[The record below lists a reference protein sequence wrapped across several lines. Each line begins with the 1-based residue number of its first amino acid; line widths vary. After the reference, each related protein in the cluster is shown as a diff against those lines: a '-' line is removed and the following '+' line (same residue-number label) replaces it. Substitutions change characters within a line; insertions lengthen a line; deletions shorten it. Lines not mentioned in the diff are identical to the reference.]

1 MSETAPEAAEPK
13 LEAET
18 PIQKK
23 RRYNERINA
32 LAEGARPAEVSE
44 ISARKLFEEWE
55 RVGVTIEKCE
65 QMMRD
70 AIAHRQTCVENII
83 KKLGRTHYRY
93 KGVLYSPSAKTTRDG
108 KVTVFLR
115 ALGKHARD
123 V

>member
-1 MSETAPEAAEPK
+1 
-13 LEAET
+13 
-18 PIQKK
+18 
-23 RRYNERINA
+23 
-32 LAEGARPAEVSE
+32 
-44 ISARKLFEEWE
+44 
-55 RVGVTIEKCE
+55 
-65 QMMRD
+65 MRD

>member
-1 MSETAPEAAEPK
+1 MSETAPEAAEQK

-18 PIQKK
+18 AVQKK

-32 LAEGARPAEVSE
+32 LAADARPAEVSE
-44 ISARKLFEEWE
+44 VGARKLFEEWE
-55 RVGVTIEKCE
+55 RASVTIGKCE
-65 QMMRD
+65 QMMKD
-70 AIAHRQTCVENII
+70 ALAYRQTCVENII

-93 KGVLYSPSAKTTRDG
+93 KNVLYSPSAKTTRDG

-115 ALGKHARD
+115 PLGKHARD